1 MDTKQKNNKKYTRQ
15 VNVLESLKD
24 IGSSTGNTIKKDVAR
39 GVSQEFINQLLG
51 KRYDKKYSGDIMA
64 GEAVEMEEIYSGRR
78 EETLKLKNQ
87 LALERK
93 LREEEKLQTEK
104 KSNDLRIQL
113 HALMQEVA
121 NLAKSTQD
129 LGEETKLASMQAP
142 IEPGVYHLVFFEKL
156 LEFIKSFRRK
166 IDDAH
171 VWLHTTNS
179 RAEKKNYWA
188 RYKKH
193 GGKFLLAADHYLT
206 RSAG

>member
-1 MDTKQKNNKKYTRQ
+1 MDKKQKNNKRYARQ

-24 IGSSTGNTIKKDVAR
+24 IGSSTGNTIKKDIAR

-51 KRYDKKYSGDIMA
+51 KKYDKKYSGDIMA

-93 LREEEKLQTEK
+93 LREEEKIQTEK

-156 LEFIKSFRRK
+156 LEFIKSFRKK
-166 IDDAH
+166 IDDAQ

>member
-1 MDTKQKNNKKYTRQ
+1 MDIKPKNNKKYTRQ

-24 IGSSTGNTIKKDVAR
+24 IGSSTANTVKKDVVR

-51 KRYDKKYSGDIMA
+51 KKYEKKYSGDIMA
-64 GEAVEMEEIYSGRR
+64 GEAIEMEEVYSGRR

-156 LEFIKSFRRK
+156 LEFIKSFRKK

>member
-1 MDTKQKNNKKYTRQ
+1 MDIKPKNNKKYTRQ

-24 IGSSTGNTIKKDVAR
+24 IGSSTANTVKKDVAR

-51 KRYDKKYSGDIMA
+51 KKYEKKYSGDIMA
-64 GEAVEMEEIYSGRR
+64 GEAIEMEEVYSGRR

-156 LEFIKSFRRK
+156 LEFIKSFRKK

>member
-24 IGSSTGNTIKKDVAR
+24 IGSSTGNTIKKDIAR

-51 KRYDKKYSGDIMA
+51 KKYDKKYSGDIMA

-93 LREEEKLQTEK
+93 LREEEKIQTEK

-156 LEFIKSFRRK
+156 LEFIKSFRKK

>member
-24 IGSSTGNTIKKDVAR
+24 IGSSTGNTIKKDIAR

-51 KRYDKKYSGDIMA
+51 KKYDKKYSGDIMA

-93 LREEEKLQTEK
+93 LREEEKIQTEK

-156 LEFIKSFRRK
+156 LEFIKSFRKK
-166 IDDAH
+166 IDDAQ

>member
-64 GEAVEMEEIYSGRR
+64 GEAVEMAEIYSGRR